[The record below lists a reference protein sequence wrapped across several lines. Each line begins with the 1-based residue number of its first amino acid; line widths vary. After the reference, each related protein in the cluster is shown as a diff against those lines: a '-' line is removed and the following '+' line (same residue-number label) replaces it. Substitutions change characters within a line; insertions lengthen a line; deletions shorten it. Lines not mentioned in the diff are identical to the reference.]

1 MKYTNNT
8 TDGKRN
14 RLEAQTR
21 THFVFLKEKRKIGER
36 HMNSI
41 PKKEDRVREAES
53 LLNDPFYQQIPS
65 NPSPQ
70 EIIEILSKNPSIIS
84 YISNLVKEK
93 EKELSNKKLLLD
105 RAEREYSNLI
115 RESRLRELEMY
126 RSELKD
132 HLENEP
138 QKIKDYMI
146 TTGCNHTQARD
157 VVRLLRPD
165 KPTTKDLDD
174 RAESENFSFYNE
186 EVLPL
191 KEDIIKVEEEIDN
204 WKVKQKLYENNL
216 RAATSI
222 KGLIESDLRNY

>member
-1 MKYTNNT
+1 
-8 TDGKRN
+8 
-14 RLEAQTR
+14 
-21 THFVFLKEKRKIGER
+21 
-36 HMNSI
+36 MNSI